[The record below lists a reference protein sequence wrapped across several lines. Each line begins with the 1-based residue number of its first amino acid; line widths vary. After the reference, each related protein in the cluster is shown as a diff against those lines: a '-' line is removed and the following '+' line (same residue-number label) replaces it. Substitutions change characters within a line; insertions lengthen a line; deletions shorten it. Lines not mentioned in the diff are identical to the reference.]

1 MHICVTRVQGFF
13 SPVVP
18 RVVKTSVFMRI
29 SAWTAHLDNAR
40 TGQAVPFS
48 RLNRSVKN
56 TSMSHK
62 TGNIN
67 RLFRLFHLVP
77 ELFQTKNIDF
87 MSVWSNSGTT
97 EQELLYR
104 LNFIFIYIS
113 IRCVCVCVTR
123 VQGFLCSLVPQMP
136 KKRLKSRSLG
146 GTTLWNKCEQVEQ
159 PRKGKKL

>member
-1 MHICVTRVQGFF
+1 
-13 SPVVP
+13 
-18 RVVKTSVFMRI
+18 MRI

-104 LNFIFIYIS
+104 LNFISIYIY
-113 IRCVCVCVTR
+113 INTVCVRMRDARIGVFVFT
-123 VQGFLCSLVPQMP
+123 CSTNAE
-136 KKRLKSRSLG
+136 K
-146 GTTLWNKCEQVEQ
+146 TLEIKEFRRNNPMEQV
-159 PRKGKKL
+159 

>member
-1 MHICVTRVQGFF
+1 
-13 SPVVP
+13 
-18 RVVKTSVFMRI
+18 MRI

-56 TSMSHK
+56 TGMSHK

-104 LNFIFIYIS
+104 LNFIFIYIY
-113 IRCVCVCVTR
+113 INTVCVRMRDARIGVFVFT
-123 VQGFLCSLVPQMP
+123 CSTNAE
-136 KKRLKSRSLG
+136 K
-146 GTTLWNKCEQVEQ
+146 TLEIKEFRRNNPMEQV
-159 PRKGKKL
+159 

>member
-1 MHICVTRVQGFF
+1 
-13 SPVVP
+13 
-18 RVVKTSVFMRI
+18 MRI

-56 TSMSHK
+56 TGMSHK

-104 LNFIFIYIS
+104 LNFISIYIY
-113 IRCVCVCVTR
+113 INTVCVRMRDARIGVFVFT
-123 VQGFLCSLVPQMP
+123 CSTNAEKMLEIKEFRRNNPM
-136 KKRLKSRSLG
+136 
-146 GTTLWNKCEQVEQ
+146 EQV
-159 PRKGKKL
+159 

>member
-1 MHICVTRVQGFF
+1 
-13 SPVVP
+13 
-18 RVVKTSVFMRI
+18 MRI

-104 LNFIFIYIS
+104 LNFISIYIY
-113 IRCVCVCVTR
+113 INTVCVRMRDARIGVFVFT
-123 VQGFLCSLVPQMP
+123 CSTNAEKMLEIKEFRRNNPM
-136 KKRLKSRSLG
+136 
-146 GTTLWNKCEQVEQ
+146 EQV
-159 PRKGKKL
+159 

>member
-1 MHICVTRVQGFF
+1 
-13 SPVVP
+13 
-18 RVVKTSVFMRI
+18 MRI

-56 TSMSHK
+56 TGMSHK

-104 LNFIFIYIS
+104 LNFIFIYIYQYG
-113 IRCVCVCVTR
+113 VCVRMRDARIGVFVFT
-123 VQGFLCSLVPQMP
+123 CSTNAE
-136 KKRLKSRSLG
+136 K
-146 GTTLWNKCEQVEQ
+146 TLEIKEFRRNNPMEQV
-159 PRKGKKL
+159 

>member
-1 MHICVTRVQGFF
+1 
-13 SPVVP
+13 
-18 RVVKTSVFMRI
+18 MRI

-56 TSMSHK
+56 TGMSHK

-104 LNFIFIYIS
+104 LNFIFIYINT
-113 IRCVCVCVTR
+113 VCVRMRDARIGVFVFT
-123 VQGFLCSLVPQMP
+123 CSTNAEKMLEIKEFRRNNPM
-136 KKRLKSRSLG
+136 
-146 GTTLWNKCEQVEQ
+146 EQV
-159 PRKGKKL
+159 